1 MRKMN
6 PFLNPPTSPTG
17 PPKRTENP
25 HKIHTSIKE
34 IPGDDPRIDTNGNL
48 KFLVL
53 TNKTNIIHLKSREE
67 SLNFITFKSPV
78 TRKQKRLQNRYYN
91 PFNNPKPD
99 YHITGASNQSIYP
112 TVEPK
117 LKKCSNSKLPF
128 MQTHHHLEYL
138 SMQDAKDVA
147 IIIITIIRKLMR
159 IKDVSSLKI
168 RGIIL

>member
-1 MRKMN
+1 MRKTN

-25 HKIHTSIKE
+25 RKIHTSIKE

-78 TRKQKRLQNRYYN
+78 TRKSKRFQNRYYN
-91 PFNNPKPD
+91 PFNNLKN
-99 YHITGASNQSIYP
+99 YHITEASNQSIYP

-128 MQTHHHLEYL
+128 MQTHHLLEYL

-147 IIIITIIRKLMR
+147 IIITIIRKLMR